1 MHLTCH
7 KKEINLGSISSHSL
21 KSNFPPLISP
31 TLRILSIQNYCL
43 TITSTS
49 ITTVIWD
56 DQRSACCTCISLI
69 CTSAQTHILGNIG
82 LQNYILILLLS
93 VLITWSLQV
102 NSNFTFHEVVFHFD
116 DNAFNNINCQ
126 NKNRKSKFYPS
137 MIDILDSV
145 WERELSGIYSQMV
158 IAEKLL

>member
-21 KSNFPPLISP
+21 NSNFPPLISP

-102 NSNFTFHEVVFHFD
+102 NSNFTFHL
-116 DNAFNNINCQ
+116 
-126 NKNRKSKFYPS
+126 K
-137 MIDILDSV
+137 
-145 WERELSGIYSQMV
+145 LSFTLMTMHLTTLIV
-158 IAEKLL
+158 KTRTEKANFTQAWLTF